1 MNRSLF
7 VRSANHEQRTT
18 DHDLSWYKTAM
29 TVTGRMRAIARMGA
43 FVVGSWLVVARAIG
57 AVFSRFP
64 RRWKRNSPH
73 NARWGRVGQRCL
85 GIRVRTVGALPPP
98 GSLVVANHYGYADV
112 LTIGGLF
119 PVVFAARHD
128 MRRWPVFGGL
138 AAAGATIFIDRQ
150 RARAGARGIAQVTAA
165 LASGSTVL
173 GFPEGTSAGAGS
185 LLPFRSGLFQAAVD
199 AAAPV
204 VPAAVRY
211 LEIDGEPVTEA
222 NLDVIGWFHGENFI
236 THALR
241 LASHR
246 RVLAEVRFGDP
257 IAPPHHD
264 RRTLA
269 AAAQAR
275 VRELRDGAP
284 RGAATGD
291 WR

>member
-1 MNRSLF
+1 
-7 VRSANHEQRTT
+7 
-18 DHDLSWYKTAM
+18 M
-29 TVTGRMRAIARMGA
+29 TPAGRIRAIVRLLG
-43 FVVGSWLVVARAIG
+43 FVVGSWLVVARGSG

-64 RRWKRNSPH
+64 QRWRRNAPH

-85 GIRVRTVGALPPP
+85 GIRVRTVGALPRP

-128 MRRWPVFGGL
+128 MRRWPVFGAL
-138 AAAGATIFIDRQ
+138 AASGATIFIDRQ

-165 LASGSTVL
+165 LASGATVL
-173 GFPEGTSAGAGS
+173 GFPEGTSAGGGT

-199 AAAPV
+199 AGVPV
-204 VPAAVRY
+204 VPVAVRY

-241 LASHR
+241 LAAHR
-246 RVLAEVRFGDP
+246 RVLAEVRFGEP
-257 IAPPHHD
+257 IVPPHRD

-269 AAAQAR
+269 AAAEAQ
-275 VRELRDGAP
+275 VRRLRDGSP
-284 RGAATGD
+284 RGAETGD
-291 WR
+291 RQ

>member
-1 MNRSLF
+1 MTL
-7 VRSANHEQRTT
+7 
-18 DHDLSWYKTAM
+18 TA
-29 TVTGRMRAIARMGA
+29 RIRAIARMVA
-43 FVVGSWLVVARAIG
+43 FAVGSWLVVARGIG

-64 RRWKRNSPH
+64 QRWNRNAPH

-85 GIRVRTVGALPPP
+85 GIRVQTVGALPPA

-128 MRRWPVFGGL
+128 MRRWPLFGAL
-138 AAAGATIFIDRQ
+138 AACGATIFIDRK
-150 RARAGARGIAQVTAA
+150 RARAGVRGIAKVTAA
-165 LASGSTVL
+165 LASGATVL
-173 GFPEGTSAGAGS
+173 GFPEGTSAGAGE

-199 AAAPV
+199 AGVPV

-211 LEIDGEPVTEA
+211 LEIDGEPVTGA
-222 NLDVIGWFHGENFI
+222 NLDVIGWFYGENFV

-246 RVLAEVRFGDP
+246 CVLAEVRFGEP
-257 IAPPHHD
+257 IAPPHAD

-269 AAAQAR
+269 AAAQVQ
-275 VRELRDGAP
+275 VRELRDGPP
-284 RGAATGD
+284 RGAETGD
-291 WR
+291 RQ